1 MNIDN
6 IFSPARTG
14 WLMKKYVADNRQSI
28 IMSGAFVTVVM
39 VLIGIFTALMCHDEK
54 NQGLAVDNE
63 IGVMLV
69 AFVFNGYLVASI
81 AFKSLWNGKSAAS
94 LLMTP
99 ASAFEQVLVRWIVVV
114 PVFIVWSLLS
124 VMFADFV
131 KFIIGNFLLGGE
143 MGMIPWRLI
152 FNFRSS
158 EAMLGVYIML
168 TLFIFTQSFYL
179 LGSVVW
185 RKHAFVKTFFVM
197 GLLFM
202 LYAGGVLFVEANY
215 TNTTIFYIN
224 VSQRDFFT
232 YPLMNMLV
240 WAGVIINYTL
250 TVMRLKEAEIVHR
263 W

>member
-1 MNIDN
+1 
-6 IFSPARTG
+6 
-14 WLMKKYVADNRQSI
+14 
-28 IMSGAFVTVVM
+28 
-39 VLIGIFTALMCHDEK
+39 
-54 NQGLAVDNE
+54 
-63 IGVMLV
+63 
-69 AFVFNGYLVASI
+69 
-81 AFKSLWNGKSAAS
+81 
-94 LLMTP
+94 
-99 ASAFEQVLVRWIVVV
+99 
-114 PVFIVWSLLS
+114 
-124 VMFADFV
+124 
-131 KFIIGNFLLGGE
+131 
-143 MGMIPWRLI
+143 
-152 FNFRSS
+152 
-158 EAMLGVYIML
+158 ML